1 MSKKLIK
8 IALSVFLAST
18 ALATSAFADSTV
30 GGAAVTADSLNLRSG
45 AGTEHEII
53 TSIPQ
58 NGFVLVTGTD
68 GVWYKVMYNGLEGY
82 VSSYFVSMSETMDGS
97 YGATGMVQGTSVR
110 IRSAASTSSSVL
122 GYCNTGD
129 EMSILGVSGAWLRIQ
144 TSAGVTGYVH
154 SDYINCLDDS
164 SDEAVRYVSIGTVKG
179 SGVRLR
185 AAASTDSAILG
196 SYNTG
201 ARFTVLD
208 DSGTWKKVQ
217 TASGT
222 VGYIH
227 GDYLLVSSE
236 PVADSSGSTDAGAQI
251 VASAKN
257 YLGVPYVWAG
267 MSPSG
272 FDCSGFVGYVYKL
285 NGYSLYRVA
294 QDIYNND
301 GWYVSKSE
309 LQPGDIICFGYST
322 YNITHVGIYI
332 GNGQFIHASSGSG
345 RVVITDLSTNY
356 YTRMYVGAKR
366 VIS

>member
-8 IALSVFLAST
+8 IALSMLLASAT
-18 ALATSAFADSTV
+18 LVTSAFADSTI

-58 NGFVLVTGTD
+58 NDFVLVTGTE

-82 VSSYFVSMSETMDGS
+82 VSSYFVNMAETMDGA
-97 YGATGMVQGTSVR
+97 YGASGMVQGTSVR

-129 EMSILGVSGAWLRIQ
+129 EMSILGVSGAWLKVK
-144 TSAGVTGYVH
+144 TANDLTGYVH
-154 SDYINCLDDS
+154 SDYINCLGEDSDD
-164 SDEAVRYVSIGTVKG
+164 DTRYVSIGTVKG

-208 DSGTWKKVQ
+208 GSNTWKKVQ

-227 GDYLLVSSE
+227 GDYLIITSEAVTDNTGSSDIATQLV
-236 PVADSSGSTDAGAQI
+236 AT
-251 VASAKN
+251 AKN

-285 NGYSLYRVA
+285 NGYGLYRVA

-301 GWYVSKSE
+301 GRHVSKSE

-322 YNITHVGIYI
+322 YNITHVGMYI